1 MPSTRGRRARARA
14 SAEQPERPIPSQPDW
29 SQLLVDAVTKP
40 GVVSSA
46 YSHFWSYSVG
56 NQLLAMFECMAR
68 GIEPGP
74 IHTFKGW
81 LAIGRCVRKG
91 ERAIRLCMPVT
102 WTRKQEPATYV
113 EPDAGERK
121 EQELLV
127 RRRFVFKPH
136 WFVLSQTDGD
146 PYTPVDTPA
155 WREDLA
161 CHVLMID
168 REPFRHA
175 DGNCQGYA
183 VDRRFAVSPV
193 AYAPERTMFHEIG
206 HIVLGHCAEAMGLSD
221 HGELTPKDV
230 REVEAEAVSYVI
242 CQALGL
248 TDHERESR
256 GYLQHWL
263 GERAIDARSAQ
274 RIFHAADRILRA
286 GRPQAMSIGNAGDPA

>member
-1 MPSTRGRRARARA
+1 MPRVASRRANALA
-14 SAEQPERPIPSQPDW
+14 PPSLGKTMPDW
-29 SQLLVDAVTKP
+29 SQLLVEAVTKP

-46 YSHFWSYSVG
+46 YRLFWHFSTG
-56 NQLLAMFECMAR
+56 NQLLAWFEALSR
-68 GIEPGP
+68 QIEPGP
-74 IHTFKGW
+74 IHTFAGW
-81 LAIGRCVRKG
+81 LKLDRHVRKG
-91 ERAIRLCMPVT
+91 EKAIGLVMPVT
-102 WTRKQEPATYV
+102 WKSKPDPARSIGPARDNDGDDD
-113 EPDAGERK
+113 EF
-121 EQELLV
+121 V
-127 RRRFVFKPH
+127 RRAYVLRRR
-136 WFVLSQTDGD
+136 WFFLAQTDGAD
-146 PYTPVDTPA
+146 YVPTEIPA
-155 WREDLA
+155 WSEAQA
-161 CHVLMID
+161 CHTLMID

-221 HGELTPKDV
+221 HGERTPKDV

-248 TDHERESR
+248 TNHERESR

-263 GERAIDARSAQ
+263 GERTIEARSAQ

-286 GRPQAMSIGNAGDPA
+286 GRPQAASAGDAGDPA